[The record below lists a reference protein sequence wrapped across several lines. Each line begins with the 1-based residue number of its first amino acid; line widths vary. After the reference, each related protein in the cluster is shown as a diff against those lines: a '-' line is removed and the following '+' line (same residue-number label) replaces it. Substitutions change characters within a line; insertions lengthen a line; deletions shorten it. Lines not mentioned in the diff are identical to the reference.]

1 MLYSYDVVI
10 PAGTTKADP
19 VEVEAPVAP
28 GIVSQVQLV
37 IPEGVAGLAFTR
49 ARRSEHQLWP
59 TNPDGA
65 LTGDDALLV
74 WADDYELTDPPL
86 FFTLTGWAPDAR
98 FPHTLTWRFAIVSR
112 ELLLARD
119 EDRGVLQRI
128 WSVLGGGS

>member
-1 MLYSYDVVI
+1 MLYTYDVTI

-19 VEVEAPVAP
+19 VVVEAPLAS
-28 GIVSQVQLV
+28 GIITQVQLV
-37 IPEGVAGLAFTR
+37 IPDGVAGLAFTR

-65 LTGDDALLV
+65 LTGDGDLLL
-74 WADDYELTDPPL
+74 WDEDYELDDPPL
-86 FFTLTGWAPDAR
+86 FLYLTGWAPNAR
-98 FPHTLTWRFAIVSR
+98 FPHTLTWRFGITSR

-119 EDRGVLQRI
+119 EDRGVLRRI